1 MCEALHCTPAG
12 EGRELLAFSSSG
24 LAWAS
29 LHRAAAYQPSSPST
43 ADVPGLHASCHIA
56 HLQQEAHW
64 ALCEVLEPWYPVSQ
78 GRLAR
83 ILLMASTL
91 KNIPCSLLVDLFFR
105 PIIGDVDITEL
116 LEDMLLLR

>member
-1 MCEALHCTPAG
+1 MTALKGPALPQQ
-12 EGRELLAFSSSG
+12 EGREPLMSSLPG
-24 LAWAS
+24 C
-29 LHRAAAYQPSSPST
+29 SPSLFT
-43 ADVPGLHASCHIA
+43 LSATDVPGLHASCHIA

-64 ALCEVLEPWYPVSQ
+64 ALCEVLEPWFPASR

-91 KNIPCSLLVDLFFR
+91 KNIPCTLLVDLFFR

>member
-1 MCEALHCTPAG
+1 MHKALQLHPSIRGAG
-12 EGRELLAFSSSG
+12 TANIPTS
-24 LAWAS
+24 WAS
-29 LHRAAAYQPSSPST
+29 LRSPALCTLSAT
-43 ADVPGLHASCHIA
+43 DVPGLHATCHIA

-64 ALCEVLEPWYPVSQ
+64 ALCEVLEPWYPASQ

-105 PIIGDVDITEL
+105 PIIGDVDIAEL